1 MSVQL
6 RSNVRTPYGQ
16 SGEIF
21 TVPSLTIEHQFYIDK
36 GVLSIVDDVD
46 APEPADLPEPSD
58 VASDDVM
65 LSEQLAAAA
74 EEPEPV
80 PAPAKKPAKKA
91 ASKKVTGDGAG

>member
-6 RSNVRTPYGQ
+6 RSHVRTPYGQ

-21 TVPSLTIEHQFYIDK
+21 TVPSLTAEHQFYIDN
-36 GVLSIVDDVD
+36 GVLSVVDD

-65 LSEQLAAAA
+65 LSEELAAAA
-74 EEPEPV
+74 EEP
-80 PAPAKKPAKKA
+80 AKKPAAKKA
-91 ASKKVTGDGAG
+91 TSKKVTGDGEG